1 MASLYHIT
9 YKIIKKFQENYDLR
23 TSSEPFW
30 VCKESSTQTLLENET
45 WKWKQTTYIRY
56 VFAKLSKFVKHADF
70 LRFLFTEDS
79 FKIEKDLELVSRR
92 YFPCNFLIKF
102 FFRSFTWTSQ
112 ISSPDWVYFPSYLA
126 KCVSCF
132 MLKHLMTS
140 WHLNIWKVK
149 S

>member
-9 YKIIKKFQENYDLR
+9 KNIIKKKSRKTMTWKLVPR
-23 TSSEPFW
+23 PFEFA
-30 VCKESSTQTLLENET
+30 KNQAQTLLENET
-45 WKWKQTTYIRY
+45 WKWKQTTY
-56 VFAKLSKFVKHADF
+56 VLAKLSKFVQISTQTSSDF
-70 LRFLFTEDS
+70 FLQDS
-79 FKIEKDLELVSRR
+79 LKIKKDLELVSRR
-92 YFPCNFLIKF
+92 YFPCTFLIKF
-102 FFRSFTWTSQ
+102 FFCHVTWTSQ

-132 MLKHLMTS
+132 MLRHLMTS